1 MYVKF
6 ILFGIIGLI
15 AIFGTYS
22 RLIKIFDIEFGYSS
36 WLRFDGMF
44 LIYLIGI
51 FLISI
56 GIQPLYKNIKSLQ
69 KLESDKKEIDMILN
83 KYDIDIE
90 TLLNRKKNDTTTPY
104 KNNA

>member
-1 MYVKF
+1 M
-6 ILFGIIGLI
+6 

-22 RLIKIFDIEFGYSS
+22 RLIKIFDMEFCYSS

-69 KLESDKKEIDMILN
+69 KLESDKKEIDIILN

-90 TLLNRKKNDTTTPY
+90 TLLNRKKKRHHNTV
-104 KNNA
+104 